1 MSTFKKLA
9 LATATA
15 GMIALT
21 PLALHAEDDHLR
33 QQLTEA
39 RQEGSIWTA
48 IALNR
53 NLGAFD
59 ISVDV
64 NGDTAVLTGSV
75 ESDVER
81 DLAEQLALGV
91 DGIARVDN
99 QVTVDAEADRRDADS
114 QSDFSRNVQDATI
127 TATVKSKLLW
137 NSNTDGMDIN
147 VETNNGV
154 VTLNGT
160 APSDASRDL
169 AENLAENTDNVHR
182 VENNLQVSADGSD
195 RDRDDRTDGQT
206 AGDTVNDAWVTS
218 KVKSSYL
225 FNRNLSGMDIEVET
239 NNGQVTLAGEVGND
253 TEKALAIEVAENIRG
268 VNGVNADR
276 LTVRN

>member
-64 NGDTAVLTGSV
+64 DGNTAVLTGSV
-75 ESDVER
+75 ESEVER
-81 DLAEQLALGV
+81 DLAEQIALGV
-91 DGIARVDN
+91 DGITSVDN
-99 QVTVDAEADRRDADS
+99 QVTVDAEHDGAQADS
-114 QSDFSRNVQDATI
+114 QSDFAQTVQDATI

-137 NSNTDGMDIN
+137 NNNTDGMDIN

-160 APSDASRDL
+160 APSSASRDL
-169 AENLAENTDNVHR
+169 AENLAENTNNVRR
-182 VENNLQVSADGSD
+182 VENNLEVAPDGDD
-195 RDRDDRTDGQT
+195 RDTADRGRT

-239 NNGQVTLAGEVGND
+239 NNGQVTLAGEVAND
-253 TEKALAIEVAENIRG
+253 TEKALAVEVAENIRG
-268 VNGVNADR
+268 VTGVNADR
-276 LTVRN
+276 VTVRN

>member
-1 MSTFKKLA
+1 MSTYKKLA

-15 GMIALT
+15 GMMALT
-21 PLALHAEDDHLR
+21 PLTLYAEDDHLR

-53 NLGAFD
+53 NLGLFD

-64 NGDTAVLTGSV
+64 NGDTAVLTGTV

-81 DLAEQLALGV
+81 DLAEQIALGV
-91 DGIARVDN
+91 DGIERVDN
-99 QVTVDAEADRRDADS
+99 QVTVDAEHEGERTEGR
-114 QSDFSRNVQDATI
+114 SDFSQRVQDATI

-137 NSNTDGMDIN
+137 NDNTHGMDIN
-147 VETNNGV
+147 VETSNGV

-160 APSDASRDL
+160 APSDTSKDL
-169 AENLAENTDNVHR
+169 AERLAENTDNVRR
-182 VENNLQVSADGSD
+182 VENNLRVAPDGDDADDAD
-195 RDRDDRTDGQT
+195 RRT

-239 NNGQVTLAGEVGND
+239 NNGQVTLAGEVAND
-253 TEKALAIEVAENIRG
+253 TEKALAVEIAENIRG
-268 VNGVNADR
+268 VNGVNAER
-276 LTVRN
+276 LTIRN

>member
-99 QVTVDAEADRRDADS
+99 QVTVDAEADRGDTES
-114 QSDFSRNVQDATI
+114 QSDFSRRVQDATI

-137 NSNTDGMDIN
+137 NSNTNGMDIN
-147 VETNNGV
+147 VETSGGV

-169 AENLAENTDNVHR
+169 AENLAENTDNVRR
-182 VENNLQVSADGSD
+182 VENNLQVSADGAH
-195 RDRDDRTDGQT
+195 RDRDDRTDGRT
-206 AGDTVNDAWVTS
+206 AGDTVNDTWITS

-239 NNGQVTLAGEVGND
+239 NNGQVTLAGEVAND
-253 TEKALAIEVAENIRG
+253 TEKALAVEVAENIRG

-276 LTVRN
+276 LAVRN